1 MIGYR
6 PDDKDIM
13 KKPLSDRNILALFT
27 AGHIVDDIYM
37 NALPPF
43 LPVLIASSGLSFT
56 AAGLLVTFFTIT
68 SSVSQPFLGLA
79 IDRHQIRWIGAFG
92 LIWAGVLF
100 GLMGLVT
107 GYVPLIIL
115 ATLAGIGPAMFH
127 PHALSAVSGI
137 ATGAKGRVMSIFI
150 IGGNIGF
157 AISPVLIGALN
168 SLIGQEGMI
177 IIAIPGLLMGL
188 LIWKLSTRLG
198 SGLKT
203 KFYPLGMSD
212 IRPTIVLIIVAILR
226 SWVYFSVLSYLP
238 SYFVQLG
245 SSVLRS
251 NSILSLMLLAG
262 VAGQFTGGTLS
273 DRLGRKEVT
282 MGSFFLAAPMLLIFL
297 HSAGPVAMTALFLFG
312 FSVMASF
319 SVTMVM
325 MHEIMHRHIGM
336 ASGIMI
342 GFALGVG
349 GLGVMLTGIIA
360 DGFGLFTALNVLVVG
375 LVAAG
380 ILTRFVPVRHTRT

>member
-1 MIGYR
+1 
-6 PDDKDIM
+6 M
-13 KKPLSDRNILALFT
+13 KKQLSERNILALFT

-37 NALPPF
+37 NTLPPF
-43 LPVLIASSGLSFT
+43 LPVLIAGSGLSFT

-68 SSVSQPFLGLA
+68 SSVSQPFLGFA
-79 IDRHQIRWIGAFG
+79 IDRYRVRWIGALG

-100 GLMGLVT
+100 GLMGLVR

-137 ATGAKGRVMSIFI
+137 ATGAKGRIMSIFI

-157 AISPVLIGALN
+157 AISPVLVGAL
-168 SLIGQEGMI
+168 SSSMGQGGMVF
-177 IIAIPGLLMGL
+177 IAIPGLLMGL

-198 SGLKT
+198 SGLKSE
-203 KFYPLGMSD
+203 FYPLSMSD
-212 IRPTIVLIIVAILR
+212 IQPTVVLILVAILR

-238 SYFVQLG
+238 SYFVQRG

-251 NSILSLMLLAG
+251 NAMLSFMLLAG

-273 DRLGRKEVT
+273 DRFGRKEVT
-282 MGSFFLAAPMLLIFL
+282 MGSLLLAAPLLLIFL
-297 HSAGPVAMTALFLFG
+297 YSTGIAAITALFLFG
-312 FSVMASF
+312 FAVMASF

-349 GLGVMLTGIIA
+349 GMGVMATGMIA
-360 DGFGLFTALNVLVVG
+360 DGFGLKTALNVLVVG

-380 ILTRFVPVRHTRT
+380 ILTRFVPVRRVQT

>member
-1 MIGYR
+1 
-6 PDDKDIM
+6 M
-13 KKPLSDRNILALFT
+13 KKQLSDRNILAIFT
-27 AGHIVDDIYM
+27 AGHIVDDMYM
-37 NALPPF
+37 NALPPI

-68 SSVSQPFLGLA
+68 SSISQPFLGFA
-79 IDRHQIRWIGAFG
+79 IDRYQIRWIGALG

-100 GLMGLVT
+100 GLMGLVR

-137 ATGAKGRVMSIFI
+137 ATGAKGRVMSVFI

-157 AISPVLIGALN
+157 AISPVLIGAL
-168 SLIGQEGMI
+168 SSSMGQGGMI
-177 IIAIPGLLMGL
+177 FIAIPGLLMGM
-188 LIWKLSTRLG
+188 LIWKLSTRL
-198 SGLKT
+198 SRGLKSE
-203 KFYPLGMSD
+203 FYPLSMSD
-212 IRPTIVLIIVAILR
+212 IRPTVVLILVAILR

-251 NSILSLMLLAG
+251 NAMLSLMLLAG

-273 DRLGRKEVT
+273 DRFGRKEVT
-282 MGSFFLAAPMLLIFL
+282 MGSLLLASPLLWIFL
-297 HSAGPVAMTALFLFG
+297 HSTGPAAMNALFLFG

-325 MHEIMHRHIGM
+325 MHEIMYRHIGM

-349 GLGVMLTGIIA
+349 GLGVMITGILA
-360 DGFGLFTALNVLVVG
+360 DGFGLHAALNVLVAG

-380 ILTRFVPVRHTRT
+380 VLTCFVPVRRAR

>member
-1 MIGYR
+1 
-6 PDDKDIM
+6 M
-13 KKPLSDRNILALFT
+13 KRQLSDRNILALFT
-27 AGHIVDDIYM
+27 VGHIVDDIYM
-37 NALPPF
+37 NTLPPL

-68 SSVSQPFLGLA
+68 SSVSQPFLGFA
-79 IDRHQIRWIGAFG
+79 IDRYRVRWVGALG

-100 GLMGLVT
+100 GLMGLVR

-137 ATGAKGRVMSIFI
+137 AIGARGRVMSIFI

-157 AISPVLIGALN
+157 AISPVLVGAL
-168 SLIGQEGMI
+168 SSSMGQGGMI
-177 IIAIPGLLMGL
+177 FIAIPGLFMGL

-198 SGLKT
+198 SGLKNE
-203 KFYPLGMSD
+203 FYPLSMRD
-212 IRPTIVLIIVAILR
+212 IRPTVVLILVAILR

-251 NSILSLMLLAG
+251 NALLSFMLLAG
-262 VAGQFTGGTLS
+262 VVGQFTGGTLS
-273 DRLGRKEVT
+273 DRIGRKEVT
-282 MGSFFLAAPMLLIFL
+282 MGSLLLAAPLLLIFL
-297 HSAGPVAMTALFLFG
+297 HSTGITAITALFLFG

-349 GLGVMLTGIIA
+349 GLGVMATGIIA
-360 DGFGLFTALNVLVVG
+360 DGLGLHTALNVLVIG

-380 ILTRFVPVRHTRT
+380 ILTRFVPVMRDPT

>member
-1 MIGYR
+1 
-6 PDDKDIM
+6 M
-13 KKPLSDRNILALFT
+13 KMQLSDRSILATFT
-27 AGHIVDDIYM
+27 AGHVVDDIYM
-37 NALPPF
+37 NTLPPF
-43 LPVLIASSGLSFT
+43 LPVLIAGSGLSFT
-56 AAGLLVTFFTIT
+56 AAGMLVTFFTIT
-68 SSVSQPFLGLA
+68 SSVSQPFLGFA
-79 IDRHQIRWIGAFG
+79 IDRYRIRWIGALG

-100 GLMGLVT
+100 GLMGLVR
-107 GYVPLIIL
+107 GYLPLMIL

-137 ATGAKGRVMSIFI
+137 ATGAKGRVMSVFI

-157 AISPVLIGALN
+157 AIGPVLIGALTT
-168 SLIGQEGMI
+168 SLGQGGMCLMVV
-177 IIAIPGLLMGL
+177 PGTLMGL
-188 LIWKLSTRLG
+188 LIWKLSPRLG
-198 SGLKT
+198 GGLQRE
-203 KFYPLGMSD
+203 FHPLRMHD
-212 IRPTIVLIIVAILR
+212 IRPTVVLVSVAILR

-238 SYFVQLG
+238 SYFVSLG

-251 NSILSLMLLAG
+251 NSLLSLMLLAG

-273 DRLGRKEVT
+273 DRFGRKEVT
-282 MGSFFLAAPMLLIFL
+282 MGSLFLAAPLLYIFL
-297 HSAGPVAMTALFLFG
+297 HTSGPAAIAFLLLFG

-342 GFALGVG
+342 GFALGIG
-349 GLGVMLTGIIA
+349 GLGVMITGLLA
-360 DGFGLFTALNVLVVG
+360 DGFGLQTALNVLVIG

-380 ILTRFVPVRHTRT
+380 ILTRFIPHGRGGGQRAALC

>member
-1 MIGYR
+1 
-6 PDDKDIM
+6 
-13 KKPLSDRNILALFT
+13 
-27 AGHIVDDIYM
+27 
-37 NALPPF
+37 
-43 LPVLIASSGLSFT
+43 
-56 AAGLLVTFFTIT
+56 
-68 SSVSQPFLGLA
+68 
-79 IDRHQIRWIGAFG
+79 
-92 LIWAGVLF
+92 
-100 GLMGLVT
+100 MGLVR

-137 ATGAKGRVMSIFI
+137 ATGAKGRVMSVFI
-150 IGGNIGF
+150 LGGNIGF
-157 AISPVLIGALN
+157 AISPVLIGAL
-168 SLIGQEGMI
+168 SSSMGQGGI
-177 IIAIPGLLMGL
+177 IFIAIPGLLMGL
-188 LIWKLSTRLG
+188 LIWKLSARLS
-198 SGLKT
+198 SGLKSE
-203 KFYPLGMSD
+203 FYPLSMSD
-212 IRPTIVLIIVAILR
+212 IRPTVVLILVAILR

-251 NSILSLMLLAG
+251 NAMLSLMLLAG

-273 DRLGRKEVT
+273 DRFGRKEVT
-282 MGSFFLAAPMLLIFL
+282 MGSLLLASPLLLIFL
-297 HSAGPVAMTALFLFG
+297 HSTGPAAMTALFLFG

-325 MHEIMHRHIGM
+325 MHEIMYRHIGM

-349 GLGVMLTGIIA
+349 GLGVLITGILA
-360 DGFGLFTALNVLVVG
+360 DGFGLHAALNVLVAG

-380 ILTRFVPVRHTRT
+380 ILTRFVPVRRAG

>member
-1 MIGYR
+1 
-6 PDDKDIM
+6 M
-13 KKPLSDRNILALFT
+13 KKQLSDRNILAIFT
-27 AGHIVDDIYM
+27 AGHIVDDMYM

-68 SSVSQPFLGLA
+68 SSISQPFLGFA
-79 IDRHQIRWIGAFG
+79 IDRYQIRWIGALG

-100 GLMGLVT
+100 GLMGLVR

-127 PHALSAVSGI
+127 PQALSAVSGI
-137 ATGAKGRVMSIFI
+137 ATGAKGRVMSVFI

-157 AISPVLIGALN
+157 AISPVLIGAL
-168 SLIGQEGMI
+168 SSSMGQGGMI
-177 IIAIPGLLMGL
+177 FIALPGLLMGM
-188 LIWKLSTRLG
+188 LIWKLSTRLS
-198 SGLKT
+198 SGLKSE
-203 KFYPLGMSD
+203 FYPLSMSD
-212 IRPTIVLIIVAILR
+212 IRPTVVLILVAILR

-251 NSILSLMLLAG
+251 NAMLSLMLLAG

-273 DRLGRKEVT
+273 DRFGRKEVT
-282 MGSFFLAAPMLLIFL
+282 MGSLLLASPLLWIFL
-297 HSAGPVAMTALFLFG
+297 HSTGPAAMTALFLFG

-325 MHEIMHRHIGM
+325 MHEIMYRNIGM

-349 GLGVMLTGIIA
+349 GLGVMITGILA
-360 DGFGLFTALNVLVVG
+360 DGFGLHTALNVLVFG
-375 LVAAG
+375 LVTAG
-380 ILTRFVPVRHTRT
+380 ILTHFVPVRRAQT

>member
-1 MIGYR
+1 MN
-6 PDDKDIM
+6 KQ
-13 KKPLSDRNILALFT
+13 LSDRNILAIFT

-37 NALPPF
+37 NTLPPF

-68 SSVSQPFLGLA
+68 SSVSQPFLGFA
-79 IDRHQIRWIGAFG
+79 IDRYRIRWIGAVG

-100 GLMGLVT
+100 GLMGLVR

-137 ATGAKGRVMSIFI
+137 TTGARGRVMSVFI

-157 AISPVLIGALN
+157 AISPVLIGALT
-168 SLIGQEGMI
+168 SSMGQGGMI
-177 IIAIPGLLMGL
+177 FIAIPGLLMGM

-198 SGLKT
+198 SGLKSE
-203 KFYPLGMSD
+203 FYPLSMSD
-212 IRPTIVLIIVAILR
+212 IRPTVVLILVAILR

-245 SSVLRS
+245 SSVIRS
-251 NSILSLMLLAG
+251 NLMLSLMLLAG

-273 DRLGRKEVT
+273 DRFGRKEVT
-282 MGSFFLAAPMLLIFL
+282 MGSLLLAAPLLLIFL
-297 HSAGPVAMTALFLFG
+297 HSTGPAAMTALFFFG

-325 MHEIMHRHIGM
+325 MHEIMYRHIGM

-349 GLGVMLTGIIA
+349 GLGVLVTGILA
-360 DGFGLFTALNVLVVG
+360 DGFGLSTALNVLVVG
-375 LVAAG
+375 LVVAG
-380 ILTRFVPVRHTRT
+380 ILTRFVPVMRAQA

>member
-1 MIGYR
+1 
-6 PDDKDIM
+6 M
-13 KKPLSDRNILALFT
+13 KKQLSERNILALFT

-37 NALPPF
+37 NTLPPF
-43 LPVLIASSGLSFT
+43 LPVLIAGSGLSFT

-68 SSVSQPFLGLA
+68 SSVSQPFLGFA
-79 IDRHQIRWIGAFG
+79 IDRYRVRWIGAFG

-100 GLMGLVT
+100 GLMGLVR

-137 ATGAKGRVMSIFI
+137 ATGAKGRIMSIFI

-157 AISPVLIGALN
+157 AISPVLVGAL
-168 SLIGQEGMI
+168 SSSMGQGGMVF
-177 IIAIPGLLMGL
+177 IAIPGLLMGL

-198 SGLKT
+198 SGLKSE
-203 KFYPLGMSD
+203 FYPLSMSD
-212 IRPTIVLIIVAILR
+212 IQPTVVLILVAILR

-238 SYFVQLG
+238 SYFVQRG

-251 NSILSLMLLAG
+251 NAMLSFMLLAG

-273 DRLGRKEVT
+273 DRFGRKEVT
-282 MGSFFLAAPMLLIFL
+282 MGSLLLAAPLLLLFL
-297 HSAGPVAMTALFLFG
+297 HSTGIAAITALFLFG
-312 FSVMASF
+312 FAVMASF

-349 GLGVMLTGIIA
+349 GLGVMATGMIA
-360 DGFGLFTALNVLVVG
+360 DGFGLKAALNVLVVG

-380 ILTRFVPVRHTRT
+380 ILTRFVPVRRVQT

>member
-1 MIGYR
+1 
-6 PDDKDIM
+6 M
-13 KKPLSDRNILALFT
+13 KKQLSDRNILAIFT
-27 AGHIVDDIYM
+27 AGHIVDDMYM
-37 NALPPF
+37 NALPPI

-68 SSVSQPFLGLA
+68 SSISQPFLGFA
-79 IDRHQIRWIGAFG
+79 IDRYQIRWIGALG

-100 GLMGLVT
+100 GLMGLVR

-127 PHALSAVSGI
+127 PQALSAVSGI
-137 ATGAKGRVMSIFI
+137 ATGAKGRVMSVFI

-157 AISPVLIGALN
+157 AISPVLIGAL
-168 SLIGQEGMI
+168 SSSMGQGGMI
-177 IIAIPGLLMGL
+177 FIAIPGLLMGM
-188 LIWKLSTRLG
+188 LIWKLSTRLS
-198 SGLKT
+198 SGLKSE
-203 KFYPLGMSD
+203 FYPLSMSD
-212 IRPTIVLIIVAILR
+212 IRPTVVLILVAILR

-251 NSILSLMLLAG
+251 NAMLSLMLLAG

-273 DRLGRKEVT
+273 DRFGRKEVT
-282 MGSFFLAAPMLLIFL
+282 MGSLLLASPLLWIFL
-297 HSAGPVAMTALFLFG
+297 HSTGPAAMNALFLFG

-325 MHEIMHRHIGM
+325 MHEIMYRHIGM

-349 GLGVMLTGIIA
+349 GLGVMITGILA
-360 DGFGLFTALNVLVVG
+360 DGFGLHAALNVLVAG

-380 ILTRFVPVRHTRT
+380 VLTCFVPVRRAR

>member
-1 MIGYR
+1 
-6 PDDKDIM
+6 M
-13 KKPLSDRNILALFT
+13 KKQLSDRNILAIFT
-27 AGHIVDDIYM
+27 AGHIVDDMYM
-37 NALPPF
+37 NALPPI

-68 SSVSQPFLGLA
+68 SSISQPFLGFA
-79 IDRHQIRWIGAFG
+79 IDRYQIRWIGALG

-100 GLMGLVT
+100 GLMGLVR

-127 PHALSAVSGI
+127 PQALSAVSGI
-137 ATGAKGRVMSIFI
+137 ATGAKGRVMSVFI

-157 AISPVLIGALN
+157 AISPVLIGAL
-168 SLIGQEGMI
+168 SSSMGQGGMI
-177 IIAIPGLLMGL
+177 FIALPGLLMGM
-188 LIWKLSTRLG
+188 LIWKLSTRLS
-198 SGLKT
+198 SGLKSE
-203 KFYPLGMSD
+203 FYPLSMSD
-212 IRPTIVLIIVAILR
+212 IRPTVVLILVAILR

-251 NSILSLMLLAG
+251 NAMLSLMLLAG

-273 DRLGRKEVT
+273 DRFGRKEVT
-282 MGSFFLAAPMLLIFL
+282 MGSLLLASPLLWIFL
-297 HSAGPVAMTALFLFG
+297 HSTGPAAMTALFLFG

-325 MHEIMHRHIGM
+325 MHEIMYRHIGM

-349 GLGVMLTGIIA
+349 GLGVMITGILA
-360 DGFGLFTALNVLVVG
+360 DGFGLHAALNVLVAG

-380 ILTRFVPVRHTRT
+380 VLTCFVPVRRAR

>member
-1 MIGYR
+1 
-6 PDDKDIM
+6 M
-13 KKPLSDRNILALFT
+13 KKQLSDRNILAIFT
-27 AGHIVDDIYM
+27 AGHIVDDMYM
-37 NALPPF
+37 NALPPI

-68 SSVSQPFLGLA
+68 SSISQPFLGFA
-79 IDRHQIRWIGAFG
+79 IDRYQIRWIGALG

-100 GLMGLVT
+100 GLMGLVR

-127 PHALSAVSGI
+127 PQALSAVSGI
-137 ATGAKGRVMSIFI
+137 ATGAKGRVMSVFI

-157 AISPVLIGALN
+157 AISPVLIGAL
-168 SLIGQEGMI
+168 SSSMGQGGMI
-177 IIAIPGLLMGL
+177 FIAIPGLLMGM
-188 LIWKLSTRLG
+188 LIWKLSTRL
-198 SGLKT
+198 SRGLKSE
-203 KFYPLGMSD
+203 FYPLSMSD
-212 IRPTIVLIIVAILR
+212 IRPTVVLILVAILR

-251 NSILSLMLLAG
+251 NAMLSLMLLAG

-273 DRLGRKEVT
+273 DRFGRKEVT
-282 MGSFFLAAPMLLIFL
+282 MGSLLLASPLLWIFL
-297 HSAGPVAMTALFLFG
+297 HSTGPAAMNALFLFG

-325 MHEIMHRHIGM
+325 MHEIMYRHIGM

-349 GLGVMLTGIIA
+349 GLGVMITGILA
-360 DGFGLFTALNVLVVG
+360 DGFGLHAALNVLVAG

-380 ILTRFVPVRHTRT
+380 VLTCFVPVRRAR

>member
-1 MIGYR
+1 
-6 PDDKDIM
+6 M
-13 KKPLSDRNILALFT
+13 KKQLSDRNILAIFT
-27 AGHIVDDIYM
+27 AGHIVDDMYM

-68 SSVSQPFLGLA
+68 SSISQPFLGFA
-79 IDRHQIRWIGAFG
+79 IDRYQIRWIGALG

-100 GLMGLVT
+100 GLMGLVR

-127 PHALSAVSGI
+127 PQALSAVSGI
-137 ATGAKGRVMSIFI
+137 ATGAKGRVMSVFI

-157 AISPVLIGALN
+157 AISPVLIGAL
-168 SLIGQEGMI
+168 SSSMGQGGMI
-177 IIAIPGLLMGL
+177 FIALPGLLMGM
-188 LIWKLSTRLG
+188 LIWKLSTRLS
-198 SGLKT
+198 SGLKSE
-203 KFYPLGMSD
+203 FYPLSMSD
-212 IRPTIVLIIVAILR
+212 IRPTVVLILVAILR

-251 NSILSLMLLAG
+251 NAMLSLMLLAG

-273 DRLGRKEVT
+273 DRFGRKEVT
-282 MGSFFLAAPMLLIFL
+282 MGSLLLASPLLWIFL
-297 HSAGPVAMTALFLFG
+297 HSTGPAAMNALFLFG

-325 MHEIMHRHIGM
+325 MHEIMYRHIGM

-349 GLGVMLTGIIA
+349 GLGVMITGILA
-360 DGFGLFTALNVLVVG
+360 DGFGLHAALNVLVAG

-380 ILTRFVPVRHTRT
+380 VLTCFVPVRRAR

>member
-1 MIGYR
+1 
-6 PDDKDIM
+6 M
-13 KKPLSDRNILALFT
+13 KEQLSDRNILAVFT
-27 AGHIVDDIYM
+27 AGHIVDDMYM

-68 SSVSQPFLGLA
+68 SSVSQPFLGFA
-79 IDRHQIRWIGAFG
+79 IDRYQIRWIGALG

-100 GLMGLVT
+100 GLMGLVS

-127 PHALSAVSGI
+127 PQALSAVSGI
-137 ATGAKGRVMSIFI
+137 ATGAKGRVMSVFI

-157 AISPVLIGALN
+157 AISPVLIGAL
-168 SLIGQEGMI
+168 SSSMGQGGMI
-177 IIAIPGLLMGL
+177 FIAIPGLLMGM
-188 LIWKLSTRLG
+188 LIWKLSTRLS
-198 SGLKT
+198 SGLKSD
-203 KFYPLGMSD
+203 FYPLSMSD
-212 IRPTIVLIIVAILR
+212 IRPTVVLILVAILR

-251 NSILSLMLLAG
+251 NAMLSLMLLAG

-273 DRLGRKEVT
+273 DRFGRKEVT
-282 MGSFFLAAPMLLIFL
+282 MGSLLLASPLLLIFL
-297 HSAGPVAMTALFLFG
+297 HSTGPAAMTALFLFG

-325 MHEIMHRHIGM
+325 MHEIMYRHIGM

-349 GLGVMLTGIIA
+349 GLGVLITGILA
-360 DGFGLFTALNVLVVG
+360 DGFGLHAALNILVAG

-380 ILTRFVPVRHTRT
+380 ILTRFVPVRRAG

>member
-1 MIGYR
+1 
-6 PDDKDIM
+6 M
-13 KKPLSDRNILALFT
+13 KRQLSDRNILALFT
-27 AGHIVDDIYM
+27 VGHIVDDIYM
-37 NALPPF
+37 NTLPPL

-68 SSVSQPFLGLA
+68 SSVSQPFLGFA
-79 IDRHQIRWIGAFG
+79 IDRYRVRWVGALG

-100 GLMGLVT
+100 GLMGLVR

-137 ATGAKGRVMSIFI
+137 AIGARGRVMSIFI

-157 AISPVLIGALN
+157 AISPVLVGAL
-168 SLIGQEGMI
+168 SSSMGQGGMI
-177 IIAIPGLLMGL
+177 FVAIPGLFMGL

-198 SGLKT
+198 SGLKNE
-203 KFYPLGMSD
+203 FYPLSMRD
-212 IRPTIVLIIVAILR
+212 IRPTVVLILVAILR

-251 NSILSLMLLAG
+251 NALLSFMLLAG
-262 VAGQFTGGTLS
+262 VVGQFTGGTLS
-273 DRLGRKEVT
+273 DRIGRKEVT
-282 MGSFFLAAPMLLIFL
+282 MGSLLLAAPLLLIFL
-297 HSAGPVAMTALFLFG
+297 HSTGITAITALFLFG

-349 GLGVMLTGIIA
+349 GLGVMATGIIA
-360 DGFGLFTALNVLVVG
+360 DGLGLHTALNVLVIG

-380 ILTRFVPVRHTRT
+380 ILTRFVPVMRDPT

>member
-1 MIGYR
+1 
-6 PDDKDIM
+6 M
-13 KKPLSDRNILALFT
+13 KKQLSDRNILAIFT
-27 AGHIVDDIYM
+27 AGHIVDDMYM
-37 NALPPF
+37 NALPPI

-68 SSVSQPFLGLA
+68 SSISQPFLGFA
-79 IDRHQIRWIGAFG
+79 IDRYQIRWIGALG

-100 GLMGLVT
+100 GLMGLVR

-137 ATGAKGRVMSIFI
+137 ATGAKGRVMSVFI

-157 AISPVLIGALN
+157 AISPVLIGAL
-168 SLIGQEGMI
+168 SSSMGQGGMI
-177 IIAIPGLLMGL
+177 FIALPGLLMGM
-188 LIWKLSTRLG
+188 LIWKLSTRLS
-198 SGLKT
+198 SGLKSE
-203 KFYPLGMSD
+203 FYPLSMSD
-212 IRPTIVLIIVAILR
+212 IRPTVVLILVAILR

-251 NSILSLMLLAG
+251 NAMLSLMLLAG

-273 DRLGRKEVT
+273 DRFGRKEVT
-282 MGSFFLAAPMLLIFL
+282 MGSLLLASPLLWIFL
-297 HSAGPVAMTALFLFG
+297 HSTGPAAMNALFLFG

-325 MHEIMHRHIGM
+325 MHEIMYRHIGM

-349 GLGVMLTGIIA
+349 GLGVMITGILA
-360 DGFGLFTALNVLVVG
+360 DGFGLHAALNVLVAG

-380 ILTRFVPVRHTRT
+380 VLTCFVPVRRAR

>member
-1 MIGYR
+1 
-6 PDDKDIM
+6 M
-13 KKPLSDRNILALFT
+13 KKQLSDRNILAIFT
-27 AGHIVDDIYM
+27 AGHIVDDMYM

-68 SSVSQPFLGLA
+68 SSVSQPFLGFA
-79 IDRHQIRWIGAFG
+79 IDRYQIRWIGALG
-92 LIWAGVLF
+92 LVWAGVLF
-100 GLMGLVT
+100 GLMGLVS

-127 PHALSAVSGI
+127 PQALSAVSGI
-137 ATGAKGRVMSIFI
+137 ATGAKGRVMSVFI

-157 AISPVLIGALN
+157 AISPVLIGAL
-168 SLIGQEGMI
+168 SSSMGQGGMI
-177 IIAIPGLLMGL
+177 FIAIPGLLMGM
-188 LIWKLSTRLG
+188 LIWKLSTRLS
-198 SGLKT
+198 SGLKSD
-203 KFYPLGMSD
+203 FYPLSMSD
-212 IRPTIVLIIVAILR
+212 IRPTVVLILVAILR

-251 NSILSLMLLAG
+251 NAMLSLMLLAG

-273 DRLGRKEVT
+273 DRFGRKEVT
-282 MGSFFLAAPMLLIFL
+282 MGSLLLASPLLLIFL
-297 HSAGPVAMTALFLFG
+297 HSTGPAAMTALFLFG

-325 MHEIMHRHIGM
+325 MHEIMYRHIGM

-349 GLGVMLTGIIA
+349 GLGVLITGILA
-360 DGFGLFTALNVLVVG
+360 DGFGLHAALNILVAG

-380 ILTRFVPVRHTRT
+380 ILTRFVPVRRAG

>member
-1 MIGYR
+1 
-6 PDDKDIM
+6 M
-13 KKPLSDRNILALFT
+13 KKQLSERNILALFT

-37 NALPPF
+37 NTLPPF
-43 LPVLIASSGLSFT
+43 LPVLIAGSGLSFT

-68 SSVSQPFLGLA
+68 SSVSQPFLGFA
-79 IDRHQIRWIGAFG
+79 IDRYRVRWIGALG

-100 GLMGLVT
+100 GLMGLVR

-137 ATGAKGRVMSIFI
+137 ATGAKGRIMSIFI

-157 AISPVLIGALN
+157 AISPVLVGAL
-168 SLIGQEGMI
+168 SSSMGQGGMVF
-177 IIAIPGLLMGL
+177 IAIPGLLMGL

-198 SGLKT
+198 SGLKSE
-203 KFYPLGMSD
+203 FYPLRMSD
-212 IRPTIVLIIVAILR
+212 IQPTVVLILVAILR

-238 SYFVQLG
+238 SYFVQRG

-251 NSILSLMLLAG
+251 NAMLSFMLLAG

-273 DRLGRKEVT
+273 DRFGRKEVT
-282 MGSFFLAAPMLLIFL
+282 MGSLLLAAPLLLIFL
-297 HSAGPVAMTALFLFG
+297 HSTGIAAITALFLFG
-312 FSVMASF
+312 FAVMASF

-349 GLGVMLTGIIA
+349 GMGVMATGMIA
-360 DGFGLFTALNVLVVG
+360 DGFGLKAALNVLVVG

-380 ILTRFVPVRHTRT
+380 ILTRFVPVRRVQT